1 MANTAN
7 RGGKKQDSS
16 RAAGQAKKTGVRPG
30 STAARKERG
39 QQGPRQPTIEPNRG
53 S

>member
-16 RAAGQAKKTGVRPG
+16 RAKGNSKKTGVRPG
-30 STAARKERG
+30 STAAAKERHR
-39 QQGPRQPTIEPNRG
+39 QAPRQPSIEPNRG
-53 S
+53 T